1 MNQTL
6 VLGGLLTLAL
16 VGSYLTWT
24 QDEEVAE
31 RKATDVLVYKADA
44 DAISSV
50 TWSDEDRVV
59 RLTRPSDASGAY
71 VWIEQT
77 DKTKVVPPTE
87 AEAEATPAEGAEA
100 EAAPAEGEEA
110 APEVAPTEEP
120 KPEVDAP
127 APVVEEK
134 VTRFSGNEQAVE
146 TWAALAPLYAM
157 RELTI
162 SPDTDLAAFGLD
174 APTAKLTIELR
185 DRTVEIEIGGES
197 YGTRNRYA
205 RAEGR
210 VYLLD
215 DGLVR
220 PLQFAKS
227 RLVER
232 RLHPFEEQDILGVEV
247 SRGTETRGFVQKN
260 ADDRTKSYWAD
271 VTVPERRDI
280 EGATWLGK
288 LFRLRVKGYVDES
301 AAPAELAPVFA
312 FAVKGREGSW
322 TVEVLRAE
330 VEGEVTYYAKSS
342 FTRGLVDL
350 TRSLADEA
358 IADLDALFDGVSPEP
373 EEGEAPAEDAEAAEP
388 VEAPVEAPVEE

>member
-1 MNQTL
+1 MNQPL

-24 QDEEVAE
+24 QEDEVAE
-31 RKATDVLVYKADA
+31 RKATDVMVYKADA
-44 DAISSV
+44 DAIGSV

-59 RLTRPSDASGAY
+59 RLTRPNDASGAY

-87 AEAEATPAEGAEA
+87 AEAAEGAEAAPAEGAEA
-100 EAAPAEGEEA
+100 EPEQAPAEEAEA
-110 APEVAPTEEP
+110 A
-120 KPEVDAP
+120 AP

-162 SPDTDLAAFGLD
+162 SPETDLAAFGLD
-174 APTAKLTIELR
+174 APTAKLTVELR

-260 ADDRTKSYWAD
+260 PDDRTKSYWAD
-271 VTVPERRDI
+271 ASVPERRDI

-312 FAVKGREGSW
+312 FAVKGREGRW

-330 VEGEVTYYAKSS
+330 VEGEVSYYAKSS

-373 EEGEAPAEDAEAAEP
+373 EEGDVPVEEGEAAEP
-388 VEAPVEAPVEE
+388 AEVEAPVEE